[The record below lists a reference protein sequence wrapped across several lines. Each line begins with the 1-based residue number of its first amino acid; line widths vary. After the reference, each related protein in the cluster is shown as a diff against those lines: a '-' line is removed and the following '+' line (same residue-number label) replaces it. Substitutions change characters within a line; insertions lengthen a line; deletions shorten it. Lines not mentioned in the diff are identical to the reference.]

1 MSNRTKPIQV
11 TTAFVDSLT
20 ASYTGCNDNTTVRSY
35 DFSYGRDRCN
45 EVYDEAYRLRNMKAN
60 SLERLDNLACI
71 NAYSNQF
78 QTKGNVLLVIDNS
91 TSSKHIL
98 DSQAWNAP
106 CGTPYSD
113 RWVCDCY
120 GYNHD
125 RPCELD
131 PKLKDLQSDP
141 QRWAPF
147 RSHVSYCLS
156 EIVPQECKI
165 QSSLHLAIVVIILN
179 FVKAAVMYIL
189 ATNTTE
195 APFLTVG
202 DAVASYIDQ
211 PDMSTRDMCFATRSK
226 LRKQKGFWVKGS
238 TPLSRGNQRL
248 FVVIS
253 TLRWLFCLLM

>member
-11 TTAFVDSLT
+11 TTAFVDSLAT
-20 ASYTGCNDNTTVRSY
+20 SYTGCNDNTTVQVY
-35 DFSYGRDRCN
+35 DAGYARDRCN
-45 EVYDEAYRLRNMKAN
+45 EIYDEAYRLRNMKAK

-91 TSSKHIL
+91 TSSKDIL
-98 DSQAWNAP
+98 DSQEWNEP
-106 CGTPYSD
+106 CGFPYSN

-120 GYNHD
+120 GYNRD

-131 PKLKDLQSDP
+131 PKLKDLQSHP
-141 QRWAPF
+141 EWWAPF

-156 EIVPQECKI
+156 EIAPQECKI
-165 QSSLHLAIVVIILN
+165 QSSIHLAIVVIILN
-179 FVKAAVMYIL
+179 FIKAAVMYIL
-189 ATNTTE
+189 ATNTGE
-195 APFLTVG
+195 MPFLTVG

-211 PDMSTRDMCFATRSK
+211 PDMTTRDMCFATRSK
-226 LRKQKGFWVKGS
+226 LRKQKGFWVKRS
-238 TPLSRGNQRL
+238 KPLSRGNQRL